1 MPGAIN
7 SPDPADDSL
16 ARPRP
21 SSTSLIRYAWAVLT
35 YNLLVI
41 AWGAY
46 VRASGSGAGCGRHWP
61 LCNGDFIP
69 RADNTKTLVEA
80 SHRVTSG
87 LALIAVVVLMVW
99 TLRTVPRGHRARKAS
114 IASTVF
120 IFTEALVGAG
130 LVLFELV
137 ASDKSMKRGLS
148 MILHLDNTFLLLASL
163 AVTAWTLTRDPA
175 VPVRPDRDAVRAP
188 RPRWLGPAVY
198 MGLFS
203 VLVLGSSGA
212 IAALGDTLF
221 PAASLRE
228 GFAQDL
234 SPLAHVFLRLRVL
247 HPFIALI
254 AGGVVFASAT
264 LVRMANPSALAR
276 SLSRVVTLVFAS
288 QFALGLLNVTLL
300 APIGLQLAH
309 LLMADATWIALVLMG
324 WEALYAAPALAV
336 CVTRQELPDVAQ
348 MPIMSRNGPA
358 PMSDV
363 PPSTSKVDP
372 VT

>member
-1 MPGAIN
+1 MLSMLSATK
-7 SPDPADDSL
+7 SL
-16 ARPRP
+16 V
-21 SSTSLIRYAWAVLT
+21 RYAWAVLA

-41 AWGAY
+41 VWGAY

-61 LCNGDFIP
+61 LCNGGLVSRTDG
-69 RADNTKTLVEA
+69 AKTLVEA

-99 TLRTVPRGHRARKAS
+99 TLRALPRGHRARKAA

-120 IFTEALVGAG
+120 MFMEAAVGAG

-148 MILHLDNTFLLLASL
+148 MILHLDNTFLLLASITI
-163 AVTAWTLTRDPA
+163 TAWTLTFDGAPSGDGAAPERAARPA
-175 VPVRPDRDAVRAP
+175 WLRPVVF
-188 RPRWLGPAVY
+188 VS
-198 MGLFS
+198 LFS
-203 VLVLGSSGA
+203 VIVLGSSGA

-228 GFAQDL
+228 GLAQDL

-247 HPFIALI
+247 HPFIALL
-254 AGGVVFASAT
+254 AGVTVFVGAS
-264 LVRMANPSALAR
+264 LVRMANPSPRAR
-276 SLSRVVTLVFAS
+276 MLSRVVTLVFAT

-300 APIGLQLAH
+300 APVGIQLAH
-309 LLMADATWIALVLMG
+309 LLLADATWLALVLMG
-324 WEALYAAPALAV
+324 WEALYATPA
-336 CVTRQELPDVAQ
+336 QI
-348 MPIMSRNGPA
+348 PIMSRNGPA

-363 PPSTSKVDP
+363 PPSTSSVDP

>member
-1 MPGAIN
+1 MPSATK
-7 SPDPADDSL
+7 SL
-16 ARPRP
+16 V
-21 SSTSLIRYAWAVLT
+21 RYAWAVLA

-41 AWGAY
+41 VWGAY

-61 LCNGDFIP
+61 LCNGELIP
-69 RADNTKTLVEA
+69 RAESAKTLVEA
-80 SHRVTSG
+80 SHRATSG

-99 TLRTVPRGHRARKAS
+99 TLRAMPRGHRARKAS

-137 ASDKSMKRGLS
+137 AHDKSMKRGLS

-163 AVTAWTLTRDPA
+163 AVTAWTLTYDGAAPA
-175 VPVRPDRDAVRAP
+175 RDADVAERAA
-188 RPRWLGPAVY
+188 RPGWLRPVVLIA
-198 MGLFS
+198 LLS

-221 PAASLRE
+221 PATSLRE
-228 GFAQDL
+228 GLAQDL

-247 HPFIALI
+247 HPFIALL
-254 AGGVVFASAT
+254 AGAVVFVSSS
-264 LVRMANPSALAR
+264 LVRMAKPSPRAR
-276 SLSRVVTLVFAS
+276 TLSRVVTLVFAT
-288 QFALGLLNVTLL
+288 QFALGLVNVTLL
-300 APIGLQLAH
+300 APVGLQLAH
-309 LLMADATWIALVLMG
+309 LLLADATWLALVLMG
-324 WEALYAAPALAV
+324 WEALYATPAQAV
-336 CVTRQELPDVAQ
+336 WLTRHELPEVARVQ
-348 MPIMSRNGPA
+348 SPIMSRNGPA

-363 PPSTSKVDP
+363 PPSTSNVDP